1 MFFFKKYLLFI
12 IISLYFTQLYSQN
25 IDHKSLEL
33 EISNFNDKNQNEK
46 SIVKLDKIIN
56 DTKSTD
62 YDRYHA
68 YLQKSLTYKNL
79 YNYTGALTNLTLAE
93 KAGRNTKYNKETS
106 TRVLIEQLFI
116 YFDLKKNKEFNELL
130 LQVKPENLKYIK
142 NETRAFYEC
151 ILGNLEMKKGNYVL
165 ADKYF
170 DNCIILLKKENPKH
184 LPIIY
189 KVKVELYNLMGK
201 HKEAIKAFEIG
212 MDYAEKFQIDIYKIT
227 MLETIIYYYT
237 SNEQYKEAY
246 LAQSEVTRQRKLY
259 DAANRSG
266 QLNNLEKELLQQR
279 SDIELNNK
287 KNMQLVLS
295 TIIILL
301 CILIFVLFKLFQSN
315 KQRRLL
321 IEKEIARMRIQLESY
336 INHTAE
342 NKNDQLYLNLEK
354 YNLKPRHLEIIEL
367 IRKGKTNKE
376 IGNELFISEN
386 TVKYHLKIIYEIL
399 DIDNR
404 SELTK

>member
-1 MFFFKKYLLFI
+1 MFFFYKYLFVSI
-12 IISLYFTQLYSQN
+12 ILLYFTPLFGQN
-25 IDHKSLEL
+25 VDHKSLQL
-33 EISNFNDKNQNEK
+33 EIANFNDKNQNEK
-46 SIVKLDKIIN
+46 SILKLDKIIN

-62 YDRYHA
+62 YDRYFA

-79 YNYTGALTNLTLAE
+79 YNYTGALTNLSLAE
-93 KAGRNTKYNKETS
+93 KAGRNTIHNKETS

-116 YFDLKKNKEFNELL
+116 YFDLKKNEEFNELL
-130 LQVKPENLKYIK
+130 AKVKPENLKYIQ

-151 ILGNLEMKKGNYVL
+151 ILGNLEMKKGNYVV
-165 ADKYF
+165 ADQYF
-170 DNCIILLKKENPKH
+170 DACIVLLKKENPKH

-189 KVKVELYNLMGK
+189 KVKVDLYNLMGK
-201 HKEAIKAFEIG
+201 HKQALSAFEIG
-212 MDYAEKFQIDIYKIT
+212 MDYANKFQIDIYKIT

-237 SNEQYKEAY
+237 SNGLYKEAY

-301 CILIFVLFKLFQSN
+301 CVLVFVLYKLFQSN

-321 IEKEIARMRIQLESY
+321 IEKEISRMRIQLESY
-336 INHTAE
+336 INHSDE

-354 YNLKPRHLEIIEL
+354 YNLKPRHLEIIKL
-367 IRKGKTNKE
+367 IRQGKTNKE
-376 IGNELFISEN
+376 IGSELFISEN

-399 DIDNR
+399 DIDHR
-404 SELTK
+404 SALIK

>member
-1 MFFFKKYLLFI
+1 MFFFQKYLFVSIAL
-12 IISLYFTQLYSQN
+12 LYFTPLFGQN
-25 IDHKSLEL
+25 IDHQSLEL

-79 YNYTGALTNLTLAE
+79 YNYTGALTNLALAE
-93 KAGRNTKYNKETS
+93 KAGRNTIYNKETS

-116 YFDLKKNKEFNELL
+116 YFDLKKTEEFQKLL
-130 LQVKPENLKYIK
+130 AKIKPENLKYIQ

-151 ILGNLEMKKGNYVL
+151 ILGNLEMKKGNYDI
-165 ADKYF
+165 ADQYF
-170 DNCIILLKKENPKH
+170 DGCIELLKKGNPKH

-189 KVKVELYNLMGK
+189 KVKVELYNLMGR
-201 HKEAIKAFEIG
+201 HKEAIKAFETG
-212 MDYAEKFQIDIYKIT
+212 MDYANKFQIDIYKIT

-237 SNEQYKEAY
+237 SNGQYKEAY

-301 CILIFVLFKLFQSN
+301 CILVFVLYKLFQSN

-321 IEKEIARMRIQLESY
+321 IEKEISRMRIQLESY
-336 INHTAE
+336 INQTEE

-376 IGNELFISEN
+376 IGSELFISEN
-386 TVKYHLKIIYEIL
+386 TVKYHLKVIYEIL
-399 DIDNR
+399 DIDHR
-404 SELTK
+404 SALIK